1 MADIRVGLGF
11 DVHQLEPGDAM
22 ILGGVSIPS
31 DVKAVGHSDADVLIH
46 ALCDAILGAAGM
58 RDIGFHFRNT
68 DERWRNANSKI
79 FLTQVMEMIREKGW
93 KVGNADC
100 TITLEAP
107 KVNPHVPE
115 MKKILSTLMG
125 IGPDDISVKAT
136 TNEQL
141 GYVGRGEGINAMAV
155 VLLLRA

>member
-11 DVHQLEPGDAM
+11 DVHQLEPGDPM

-31 DVKAVGHSDADVLIH
+31 NVKAVGHSDADVLIH
-46 ALCDAILGAAGM
+46 AICDAILGAAGM

-68 DERWRNANSKI
+68 DDRWRNASSII

-107 KVNPHVPE
+107 KVNPHVLE
-115 MKKILSTLMG
+115 MKKVLAAQMG
-125 IGPDDISVKAT
+125 IEPDDISVKAT

-155 VLLLRA
+155 VLLVRA